1 MQNLK
6 DQSLVE
12 VASRILT
19 KEKKPLDIYVLFNSV
34 CSDKQCTKEQ
44 KEELLNQ
51 FYSDLI
57 TSAKFVYTGDN
68 MWDLKENQKADLWE
82 KDGFYFKEY
91 TKVEL
96 EAEEKVVVPKPAPK
110 KPTPKKPKKKK
121 VEINIEEI
129 VKEAESINEQAKDEK
144 VEVFETP
151 EEIFEEETAEFD
163 EEKYNEYM
171 DTYEDKYEK

>member
-1 MQNLK
+1 MQNIK
-6 DQSLVE
+6 NQSLIE
-12 VASRILT
+12 TASQVLM
-19 KEKKPLDIYVLFNSV
+19 KEKKPLDIYVLFNTV
-34 CSDKQCTKEQ
+34 CKAKDYSKDEKST
-44 KEELLNQ
+44 LLNQ

-68 MWDLKENQKADLWE
+68 MWDIKENQKADLWE

-96 EAEEKVVVPKPAPK
+96 EVEEKVVQKVVVPKPA
-110 KPTPKKPKKKK
+110 KK
-121 VEINIEEI
+121 VVEKEKVAINIEKI
-129 VKEAESINEQAKDEK
+129 VKEAESINEKAKDDVVELFETQE
-144 VEVFETP
+144 EVFE
-151 EEIFEEETAEFD
+151 EEAAEFD